1 MTKMTQVTKMT
12 KMTTVTQN
20 TVTMT
25 VKMTVLQHNVSFLAK
40 YGWSEADFWTRAIVS
55 RFSMPVTENESL
67 AIKSLLMLL

>member
-1 MTKMTQVTKMT
+1 MTEMTKVTKVTTMTTMTKMTITM
-12 KMTTVTQN
+12 

-25 VKMTVLQHNVSFLAK
+25 VTTTVFLAK

-67 AIKSLLMLL
+67 VIKSLLLSL

>member
-1 MTKMTQVTKMT
+1 MTSM
-12 KMTTVTQN
+12 

-25 VKMTVLQHNVSFLAK
+25 VTMTVFLAK

-67 AIKSLLMLL
+67 VIKSLLMSL